1 MTTIRIEVLAR
12 RHRPLLKQFRNQA
25 PSLVQYLQRFALRHA
40 EKDLLA
46 RTYLALDSVGE
57 TERIAGYFSLAT
69 VSVERSSVEGLEQL
83 ARLPRFPIPGVL
95 LARLAVDERAQ
106 GQGLGRYLFEE
117 ALGLTMQMVLDGPVA
132 FRLFVTD
139 AIDSSAAKFYE
150 RFGLQRL
157 SDEYPARMV
166 LDIKPLLEAAS
177 SLSFPNAPGG
187 AERKAWAT
195 RRPPGRVSG

>member
-1 MTTIRIEVLAR
+1 MAALRIETLAR

-46 RTYLALDSVGE
+46 RTYLAVDGE
-57 TERIAGYFSLAT
+57 AEAERIAGYFSLAT
-69 VSVERSSVEGLEQL
+69 VSVERSSVEKIEGL

-117 ALGLTMQMVLDGPVA
+117 ALGLTLQMALNGPVA

-139 AIDSSAAKFYE
+139 ALDANAARFYE

-157 SDEYPARMV
+157 ADEFPARMV
-166 LDIKPLLEAAS
+166 LDIKPLLEI
-177 SLSFPNAPGG
+177 
-187 AERKAWAT
+187 R
-195 RRPPGRVSG
+195 